1 MDCSTSRVVLSMAK
15 TLAWHPKGPMKR
27 SELRRIMKSWPLIF
41 SQASDPAVQSFALN
55 MWERSSNPIWLPSL
69 KQSQWMRELHREI
82 NDRNEVAD
90 LIEQ

>member
-1 MDCSTSRVVLSMAK
+1 MAK

-27 SELRRIMKSWPLIF
+27 PELRRIMKSWPLIF
-41 SQASDPAVQSFALN
+41 SQASDPTVQSFALN
-55 MWERSSNPIWLPSL
+55 MWERASNPMWLPSL

-82 NDRNEVAD
+82 NDRDEVAD